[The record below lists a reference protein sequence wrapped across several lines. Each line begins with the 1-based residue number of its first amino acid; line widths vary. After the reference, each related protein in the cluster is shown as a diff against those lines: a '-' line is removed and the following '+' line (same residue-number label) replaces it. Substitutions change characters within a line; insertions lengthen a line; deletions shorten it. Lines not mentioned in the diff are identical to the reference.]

1 MARKRQNNTQTPPV
15 TLREGKWVTSD
26 GMCFNTS
33 AKAWKHIEETT
44 AQEPPVDGAT
54 SCAENTESI
63 GDE

>member
-44 AQEPPVDGAT
+44 AQEPPVEDPSSG
-54 SCAENTESI
+54 CESI
-63 GDE
+63 IG